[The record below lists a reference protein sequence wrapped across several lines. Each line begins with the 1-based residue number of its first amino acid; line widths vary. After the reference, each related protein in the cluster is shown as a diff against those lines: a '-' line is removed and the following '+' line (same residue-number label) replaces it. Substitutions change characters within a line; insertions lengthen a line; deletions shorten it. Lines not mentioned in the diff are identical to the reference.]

1 MNKTLLAFLLSIIVH
16 PAFAES
22 ADITKLLERCWAVD
36 ADDSRLVCYDNIR
49 DYIIK
54 VNQSQKNKPKVT
66 YKPIDL
72 LDLKTDIK
80 TMYGKKVL
88 VKGYVKMV
96 GDFAQIQISSWDM
109 SPLMLNIS
117 RLPREDRKR
126 LIQGCSMCPEANV
139 SGIVRV
145 GTYGD
150 EILAE
155 QISWD

>member
-16 PAFAES
+16 PAIADSVDVTNQFAKCS
-22 ADITKLLERCWAVD
+22 IIKLD
-36 ADDSRLVCYDNIR
+36 ASRLKCYDQVR
-49 DYIIK
+49 DDVIK
-54 VNQSQKNKPKVT
+54 NYRAKQSEPKPT
-66 YKPIDL
+66 YQQIDL

-117 RLPREDRKR
+117 RLPREDRKI

-150 EILAE
+150 EIFAE